1 MAKPIRSV
9 GLCLKPDST
18 PAGVAARSLEK
29 WLVERGV
36 RVEGDEE
43 AAHWLSGPGLERSE
57 LARRVDLLVVLGGD
71 GTLLAVARDMGNS
84 AVPILGVNLGHLGFL
99 AEVAPEE
106 QLDML
111 GRVLEGDYETV
122 EHLRLEVFAERDGR
136 ELARHLALNDA
147 VITRSD
153 LSRMID
159 LEMLVDGVLV
169 TTYHGDGLIVSTP
182 TGSTAYTLSA
192 GGPILMPGSRVFV
205 LTPICPHTLTQ
216 RPIVL
221 PETSRLEIRAFP
233 REGDAQLTVDGQ
245 TGLTLASG
253 DRVIVGAS
261 DRPVHFVVDPYR
273 SRFDVLRTKL
283 GWGAG

>member
-1 MAKPIRSV
+1 MARPIRSV
-9 GLCLKPDST
+9 GLCLKRDSA
-18 PAGVAARSLEK
+18 PAGAAARALEE
-29 WLVERGV
+29 WLAERGV
-36 RVEGDEE
+36 RVEVDKE
-43 AAHWLSGPGLERSE
+43 AARWATASGRERSE
-57 LARRVDLLVVLGGD
+57 LGRRVDLLVVLGGD
-71 GTLLAVARDMGNS
+71 GTLLAVAREIGSS
-84 AVPILGVNLGHLGFL
+84 AVPILGVNLGQLGFL

-111 GRVLEGDYETV
+111 GRVLKGDYETV
-122 EHLRLEVFAERDGR
+122 ERMRLEVFAERSGR
-136 ELARHLALNDA
+136 ELARYLALNDA
-147 VITRSD
+147 VITRSE

-159 LEMLVDGVLV
+159 LEMLVDGAPV

-192 GGPILMPGSRVFV
+192 GGPILMPGARVFV

-221 PETSRLEIRAFP
+221 PEAARLEIRVFP
-233 REGDAQLTVDGQ
+233 REGHAQLTVDGQ
-245 TGLTLASG
+245 TGLTLESG
-253 DRVIVGAS
+253 DRVMVAAS
-261 DRPVHFVVDPYR
+261 EHPAHFVVDPYR

>member
-1 MAKPIRSV
+1 MGTAIRSV
-9 GLCLKPDST
+9 GLCLKPDSP
-18 PAGVAARSLEK
+18 PAGDAARTLEG

-36 RVEGDEE
+36 RVEADRE
-43 AAHWLSGPGLERSE
+43 AARWLDTPGHERSE
-57 LARRVDLLVVLGGD
+57 LVQRVDLMVVLGGD
-71 GTLLAVARDMGNS
+71 GTLLAVAREMGCS
-84 AVPILGVNLGHLGFL
+84 PVPILGVNLGNLGFL

-106 QLDML
+106 QLDL
-111 GRVLEGDYETV
+111 LERVLEGDFETV
-122 EHLRLEVFAERDGR
+122 ERARLEVVAARGGR
-136 ELARHLALNDA
+136 ELARYLALNDA

-159 LEMLVDGVLV
+159 LEMLADGAAV

-221 PETSRLEIRAFP
+221 PEATRLEIHVFP
-233 REGDAQLTVDGQ
+233 REGHAQLTVDGQ
-245 TGLTLASG
+245 TGLALESG
-253 DRVIVGAS
+253 DRVVVAGS
-261 DRPVHFVVDPYR
+261 TYPVHFVLDPYR

>member
-9 GLCLKPDST
+9 GLCLKPDSA
-18 PAGVAARSLEK
+18 PAGDAARTLEK
-29 WLVERGV
+29 WLADRGV
-36 RVEGDEE
+36 RVEPDEE
-43 AAHWLSGPGLERSE
+43 AARWLEGPGRKRSD
-57 LARRVDLLVVLGGD
+57 LGGRVDLLVVLGGD
-71 GTLLAVARDMGNS
+71 GTLLAVARDIGSNP
-84 AVPILGVNLGHLGFL
+84 VPILGVNLGNLGFL

-122 EHLRLEVFAERDGR
+122 ERMRLEVCTERDGR
-136 ELARHLALNDA
+136 ELGRYLALNDA
-147 VITRSD
+147 VITRSE

-159 LEMLVDGVLV
+159 LEMLADGAPV
-169 TTYHGDGLIVSTP
+169 TTYHGDGLIVATP

-192 GGPILMPGSRVFV
+192 GGPILMPGSQVLV
-205 LTPICPHTLTQ
+205 LTPICPHTLSQ

-221 PETSRLEIRAFP
+221 PESSRLEIHVFP

-245 TGLTLASG
+245 TGLTLESG
-253 DRVIVGAS
+253 DRVIVAAS
-261 DRPVHFVVDPYR
+261 ESPIHFVVDPYR

>member
-1 MAKPIRSV
+1 MATPIRCV
-9 GLCLKPDST
+9 GLCLKPDSP
-18 PAGVAARSLEK
+18 PAGAAARTLEK
-29 WLVERGV
+29 WLVDRGV
-36 RVEGDEE
+36 RVEADEE
-43 AAHWLSGPGLERSE
+43 AARWLDGPGLKRSE
-57 LARRVDLLVVLGGD
+57 LAERVDLLVVLGGD
-71 GTLLAVARDMGNS
+71 GTLLAVARDTGGS
-84 AVPILGVNLGHLGFL
+84 PVPILGVNLGQLGFL

-106 QLDML
+106 QFAML
-111 GRVLEGDYETV
+111 ERVLGGDFETV
-122 EHLRLEVFAERDGR
+122 ERMRLEVFAQRDGR
-136 ELARHLALNDA
+136 ELARYLALNDA

-159 LEMLVDGVLV
+159 LEMLTDGAPV

-221 PETSRLEIRAFP
+221 PESSRLEIRVFP
-233 REGDAQLTVDGQ
+233 REGHAQLTVDGQ
-245 TGLTLASG
+245 TGLALESG
-253 DRVIVGAS
+253 DRVGVAAS
-261 DRPVHFVVDPYR
+261 DLPVHFVVDPYR

-283 GWGAG
+283 SWGSG

>member
-1 MAKPIRSV
+1 MGTPIRSV
-9 GLCLKPDST
+9 GLCLKPDSAE
-18 PAGVAARSLEK
+18 AGAAATALEK

-36 RVEGDEE
+36 GVEADRE
-43 AAHWLSGPGLERSE
+43 AARWLDGPGHERSE
-57 LARRVDLLVVLGGD
+57 LGRRVDLMVVLGGD
-71 GTLLAVARDMGNS
+71 GTLLAVARDMGMS
-84 AVPILGVNLGHLGFL
+84 TVPILGVNLGQLGFL

-106 QLDML
+106 QAEML
-111 GRVLEGDYETV
+111 GKVLEGDYETV
-122 EHLRLEVFAERDGR
+122 ERMRLDVYAERDGR
-136 ELARHLALNDA
+136 ELARYLALNDA
-147 VITRSD
+147 VITRSE

-159 LEMLVDGVLV
+159 LEMLADGSPV

-192 GGPILMPGSRVFV
+192 GGPILLPGSRVFV

-221 PETSRLEIRAFP
+221 SEASRLEIQVFP
-233 REGDAQLTVDGQ
+233 REGHAQLTVDGQ
-245 TGLTLASG
+245 TGLTLAGG
-253 DRVIVGAS
+253 DRIFVAAS
-261 DRPVHFVVDPYR
+261 ERPVHFVVDPSR

>member
-1 MAKPIRSV
+1 MATPIRSV
-9 GLCLKPDST
+9 GLCLKPDSE
-18 PAGVAARSLEK
+18 PAGVAARALEK
-29 WLVERGV
+29 WLVDRGV
-36 RVEGDEE
+36 RVEVDEE
-43 AAHWLSGPGLERSE
+43 AVRWLDGPGRTRSE
-57 LARRVDLLVVLGGD
+57 LGRRVDLLVVLGGD
-71 GTLLAVARDMGNS
+71 GTLLAVAREMGS
-84 AVPILGVNLGHLGFL
+84 STVPILGVNLGQLGFL

-122 EHLRLEVFAERDGR
+122 ERTRLEVYAERDGR
-136 ELARHLALNDA
+136 ELGRYLALNDA
-147 VITRSD
+147 VITRSE

-159 LEMLVDGVLV
+159 LEMLADGALV

-192 GGPILMPGSRVFV
+192 GGPILLPGSRVFV

-221 PETSRLEIRAFP
+221 PEASRLEIRVFP
-233 REGDAQLTVDGQ
+233 REGEAQLTVDGQ
-245 TGLTLASG
+245 TGLALASG
-253 DRVIVGAS
+253 DRVFVAES
-261 DRPVHFVVDPYR
+261 ERPVHFVVDPYR